1 MMSKLKLT
9 KEQQKFLENNFNNF
23 SEGQINSKVQFSMWG
38 GIPVGKPGELKDFC
52 TMEGIERQLTKAN
65 DDNLTNCFIFYAHM
79 YYPEKYNIGKMVVTK
94 SNEQS

>member
-23 SEGQINSKVQFSMWG
+23 SEGQINSTFHHIIG
-38 GIPVGKPGELKDFC
+38 GRQELKDFC

-65 DDNLTNCFIFYAHM
+65 DYNMTECFIFYAHNH
-79 YYPEKYNIGKMVVTK
+79 YPEKFTIEKMIVTK
-94 SNEQS
+94 SNEQT

>member
-23 SEGQINSKVQFSMWG
+23 SEEQINSTFHHIIG
-38 GIPVGKPGELKDFC
+38 GRQELKDFC
-52 TMEGIERQLTKAN
+52 TMEGIERQLTKVN

-79 YYPEKYNIGKMVVTK
+79 YYPEKYNIDKMVVTK
-94 SNEQS
+94 SDEQT